1 MRAANTYDDIMRSLT
16 KRKEWSVKVLRGQ
29 QDQIET
35 VFLDL
40 KMRME
45 MEFKHGGEQI
55 AQTIRMQERESTR
68 EKGRFGAN
76 VLAPNTREI
85 VETTVGNMQD
95 SQTLHVRH
103 YERNANLP
111 YLSKYEGVHDGGHGR
126 DDGL

>member
-1 MRAANTYDDIMRSLT
+1 MRSLT

-35 VFLDL
+35 VFRDL

-76 VLAPNTREI
+76 VLAPNTR
-85 VETTVGNMQD
+85 
-95 SQTLHVRH
+95 
-103 YERNANLP
+103 
-111 YLSKYEGVHDGGHGR
+111 
-126 DDGL
+126 